1 MTNEG
6 WRLAD
11 PNNAYQITNPGGD
24 LIYVR
29 RSSVSSP
36 KSIAERLATL
46 KDFAHKGSKD
56 DRRTGELLYTL
67 SQRYLI
73 PLEEQASERADPDK
87 LIERLERLSELHRQG
102 ALSDVQFEQAKNTAL
117 GL

>member
-1 MTNEG
+1 M
-6 WRLAD
+6 A
-11 PNNAYQITNPGGD
+11 
-24 LIYVR
+24 
-29 RSSVSSP
+29 
-36 KSIAERLATL
+36 IAERLATL
-46 KDFAHKGSKD
+46 KNCAHKGSKD

>member
-1 MTNEG
+1 M
-6 WRLAD
+6 A
-11 PNNAYQITNPGGD
+11 AY
-24 LIYVR
+24 
-29 RSSVSSP
+29 
-36 KSIAERLATL
+36 
-46 KDFAHKGSKD
+46 D
-56 DRRTGELLYTL
+56 DRRTGELLFTTL

-73 PLEEQASERADPDK
+73 PLEEQTSECADPHE

>member
-1 MTNEG
+1 M
-6 WRLAD
+6 A
-11 PNNAYQITNPGGD
+11 
-24 LIYVR
+24 
-29 RSSVSSP
+29 
-36 KSIAERLATL
+36 IAERLATL
-46 KDFAHKGSKD
+46 KNFAHKGSKD

-87 LIERLERLSELHRQG
+87 PIERLERLSELHRQG